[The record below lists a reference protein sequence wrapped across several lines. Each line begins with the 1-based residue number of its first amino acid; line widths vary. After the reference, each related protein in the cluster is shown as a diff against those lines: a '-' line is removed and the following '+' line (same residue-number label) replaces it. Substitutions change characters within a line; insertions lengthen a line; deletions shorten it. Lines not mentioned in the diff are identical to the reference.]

1 MSLNPVAATPSA
13 EVFALRAGMFGS
25 GSGRVP
31 RPFAPAAEV
40 DDDARADALAPM
52 LEALDQI
59 DYGVV
64 LWPAHGAVRCN
75 RTASQQ
81 LAAADG
87 PLRWAG
93 SALVA
98 ADAAQTQRLHLA
110 VADAASLQRR
120 RLVTLRS
127 ASGTLTVAVAPVGR
141 SARGTAMLVLGRRS
155 VCPQLTVHWF
165 CVEHRFT
172 PTESVVFAALLEGL
186 QPSVIAQRQGVA
198 LSTVRTQVG
207 SIKEKTGTR
216 CVRDLLLAVA
226 TLPPLV
232 PIVSAAT

>member
-13 EVFALRAGMFGS
+13 EVFALRASLFGS
-25 GSGRVP
+25 GRAAH
-31 RPFAPAAEV
+31 PFA
-40 DDDARADALAPM
+40 ADADRDGDAHVDAFASM

-64 LWPAHGAVRCN
+64 LWPAHGAARCN

-81 LAAADG
+81 LADPSG

-93 SALVA
+93 SMLVA
-98 ADAAQTQRLHLA
+98 ADAPQTQRLHLA
-110 VADAASLQRR
+110 VTDAATLQRR

-127 ASGTLTVAVAPVGR
+127 ASGTLTVAVTPVGR
-141 SARGTAMLVLGRRS
+141 GARGTAMLVLGRRS

-186 QPSVIAQRQGVA
+186 QPSAIAQRQGVA

-232 PIVSAAT
+232 PIVSAAA